1 MITDRYSLRENNEQL
16 VLATLIENTSISRAQ
31 ISKLTGLNKATV
43 SDIANKLIEN
53 QFIHEIGSGEST
65 VSGGR
70 KPILLQLNKQA
81 GLTLNIDLGYD
92 YVSYLVTYL
101 NGEVVKKETRSIQV
115 NKINCV
121 DLIQTIYREQ
131 SKEATEIPYG
141 IISLSIAIHGIV
153 SDNRIVFTPYYDL
166 DEMDLHHLL
175 SQAVDVPVY
184 IENEANLSALAEK
197 TFSTT
202 VANLVSISV
211 HSGVGA
217 GIIVN
222 NELYHGRDGR
232 SGEIGHTILYPHG
245 KKCPCGNQGC
255 LEQYSSQKAILSLFQ
270 ELKKND
276 QLTLD
281 DLITSYTSDDDI
293 AIQLIQDFAIYL
305 SIGINNVIA
314 SYGPE
319 KVYVHSTLVNKI
331 PELLS
336 LIKQNIVSS
345 FSSTIPVEI
354 SLLAENA
361 ILLGGAAL
369 NIQQFFHL
377 SSLYLGTS
385 PAVAE

>member
-1 MITDRYSLRENNEQL
+1 MITDRYTLRENNEQL
-16 VLATLIENTSISRAQ
+16 VLSTLIEEKSISRAQ
-31 ISKLTGLNKATV
+31 ISKMTGLNKASV

-53 QFIHEIGSGEST
+53 QFIHEVGSGTST
-65 VSGGR
+65 TSGGR
-70 KPILLQLNKQA
+70 KPILLQLNKNA
-81 GLTLNIDLGYD
+81 GLTLTIDLGYD

-101 NGEVVKKETRSIQV
+101 NGEILKKETLSIQV
-115 NKINCV
+115 DKSSCIEV
-121 DLIQTIYREQ
+121 IQNIYQEQ
-131 SKEATEIPYG
+131 STIAEESPYG

-166 DEMDLHHLL
+166 DKIDIYGIL
-175 SQAVDVPVY
+175 SEELSIPIH

-202 VANLVSISV
+202 VSNLVSISV

-255 LEQYSSQKAILSLFQ
+255 LEQYSSQKAVLSAFQ
-270 ELKKND
+270 ETKKDN
-276 QLTLD
+276 QLTLP
-281 DLITSYTSDDDI
+281 DLIRAYSTGDAAASE
-293 AIQLIQDFAIYL
+293 LIKNFALYL

-319 KVYVHSTLVNKI
+319 KVYLHSTLVTEI
-331 PELLS
+331 PELVS
-336 LIKQNIVSS
+336 LVKEHIVSS
-345 FSSTIPVEI
+345 FSVSIPIEN
-354 SLLAENA
+354 SALQENA
-361 ILLGGAAL
+361 VLLGGSAL
-369 NIQQFFHL
+369 SIQHFFNL
-377 SSLYLGTS
+377 SSLYLGS
-385 PAVAE
+385 NKQIQ